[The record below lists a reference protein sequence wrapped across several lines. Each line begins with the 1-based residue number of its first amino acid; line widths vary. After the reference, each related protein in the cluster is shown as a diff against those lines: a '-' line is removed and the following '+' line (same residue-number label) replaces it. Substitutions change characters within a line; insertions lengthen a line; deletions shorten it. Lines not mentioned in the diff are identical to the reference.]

1 MDIFTAIANSK
12 LGEYQKEIDDCNEK
26 SGCDSKCCKTAQKK
40 CELLRQH
47 RKEMSR
53 VRKMYEG

>member
-12 LGEYQKEIDDCNEK
+12 LGEYQKKIDTCNEK
-26 SGCDSKCCKTAQKK
+26 SGCDSKCNKTERKK

-47 RKEMSR
+47 AKEMGR
-53 VRKMYEG
+53 VRKMYE

>member
-26 SGCDSKCCKTAQKK
+26 SGCDSKCCKAEQKK
-40 CELLRQH
+40 CELLKQH
-47 RKEMSR
+47 RKEMGR
-53 VRKMYEG
+53 VRKMCES